1 MTQLISFI
9 PSARTLWLLA
19 SGGLFNTL
27 LAIFVPQSIG
37 IALILSCGWYVLILL
52 LAGIDAWLSRADRIQ
67 VSRDPL
73 GKMSIGRDNP
83 VTIVVQPGQTSGKS
97 RQLIYQIR
105 DGAPQD
111 LPGTPELIAGTL
123 KTERISSPISTNSGS
138 TNPGSTT
145 VQTTTYTVHPYRRGE
160 YEWQG
165 IQVRQISRWGLAWH
179 QWRVDAAQTVAV
191 YPDLIGLR
199 SLSIKLALQASGA
212 MRQARKRGM
221 GTEFSELRDY
231 NIGDDPRSIDWK
243 ATARR
248 NRPLIR
254 VLEPE
259 QEQTVIILLDR
270 GRLMTANIQGY
281 KRFDFGLN
289 ATLSLALTAI
299 QRGDRVGVG
308 VFDRYL
314 TTWIPPQ
321 QGQNHFSRI
330 LDRVSRIQPELL
342 EPDYLGAVTNI
353 LKQQS
358 RRALVVVI
366 TDVIDDIASAELLTA
381 LGRLTPR
388 YLPFCVTLRDPQVDL
403 RASELATDLAG
414 AYTQS
419 VALDLLHQ
427 RELAFTNLKR
437 KGVLVLDAPANKI
450 NDQLVD
456 RYIQIKSRNQL

>member
-1 MTQLISFI
+1 MTRFIGFI
-9 PSARTLWLLA
+9 PSGRTLWLLA
-19 SGGLFNTL
+19 GGGLVTTIF
-27 LAIFVPQSIG
+27 AILIPTPQGIG
-37 IALILSCGWYVLILL
+37 IAANITCVWYALILL
-52 LAGIDAWLSRADRIQ
+52 LSGIDAGRSKVDRVQ
-67 VSRDPL
+67 VNREQL
-73 GKMSIGRDNP
+73 GKLSIGRDNL
-83 VTIVVQPGQTSGKS
+83 VTLTLQSIASSSKS
-97 RQLIYQIR
+97 RQFSYQIR
-105 DGAPQD
+105 DG
-111 LPGTPELIAGTL
+111 LPAELAVNSEPIAGKL
-123 KTERISSPISTNSGS
+123 AAG
-138 TNPGSTT
+138 TT
-145 VQTTTYTVHPYRRGE
+145 QTVTYPVHPYRRGE
-160 YEWQG
+160 YQWQG
-165 IQVRQISRWGLAWH
+165 IAVRQLGAWGLAWQ
-179 QWRVDAAQTVAV
+179 QWRVDDAQTAVV
-191 YPDLIGLR
+191 YPDLVGLKA
-199 SLSIKLALQASGA
+199 LSIRLTLQSTGA
-212 MRQARKRGM
+212 MRQARKLGM

-231 NIGDDPRSIDWK
+231 NSGDDPRSIDWK

-281 KRFDFGLN
+281 QRFDLGLN

-342 EPDYLGAVTNI
+342 EPDYLGAVTTI

-366 TDVIDDIASAELLTA
+366 TDIIDEIASAELLTA

-403 RASELATDLAG
+403 RAHELATDIPG
-414 AYTQS
+414 AYTQA

-427 RELAFTNLKR
+427 RELAFANLKR
-437 KGVLVLDAPANKI
+437 KGVLVLDAPATQI
-450 NDQLVD
+450 SDRLVD

>member
-9 PSARTLWLLA
+9 PSTRTLWLLA
-19 SGGLFNTL
+19 SGGLFNTF

-37 IALILSCGWYVLILL
+37 IALILSCAWYILILL
-52 LAGIDAWLSRADRIQ
+52 IAGIDAWLSRADRIQ
-67 VSRDPL
+67 VSRDQI
-73 GKMSIGRDNP
+73 GKLSIGRDNP
-83 VTIVVQPGQTSGKS
+83 VTIAVQAGKNSGKS
-97 RQLIYQIR
+97 RQLNYQIR
-105 DGAPQD
+105 DGAPAD
-111 LPGTPELIAGTL
+111 LIGTPELITGTL
-123 KTERISSPISTNSGS
+123 KTDHIPSPTS
-138 TNPGSTT
+138 TNPVSTT
-145 VQTTTYTVHPYRRGE
+145 VQTTTYNVHPYRRGE

-165 IQVRQISRWGLAWH
+165 IQVRQLSRLGLAWH
-179 QWRVDAAQTVAV
+179 QWRIDAAQTVAV

-212 MRQARKRGM
+212 MKQARKRGM

-358 RRALVVVI
+358 RRALVVLI

-403 RASELATDLAG
+403 RASELATDIPG

-427 RELAFTNLKR
+427 RELAFANLKR
-437 KGVLVLDAPANKI
+437 KGVLVLDAPANQI
-450 NDQLVD
+450 SDQLVD
-456 RYIQIKSRNQL
+456 RYLQIKSRNQL

>member
-19 SGGLFNTL
+19 GGGIVTTL
-27 LAIFVPQSIG
+27 LAILVPARLG
-37 IALILSCGWYVLILL
+37 IAIALTFGWYFVLILV
-52 LAGIDAWLSRADRIQ
+52 AGIDAWRSKADRVQ
-67 VSRDPL
+67 VSREPL
-73 GKMSIGRDNP
+73 GKLSIGRDNP
-83 VTIVVQPGQTSGKS
+83 VTLTIASTSKGGKN
-97 RQLIYQIR
+97 RQFSYQIR
-105 DGAPQD
+105 DGIPQD
-111 LPGTPELIAGTL
+111 LAATPEFIAGVSKAGTSE
-123 KTERISSPISTNSGS
+123 TIA
-138 TNPGSTT
+138 
-145 VQTTTYTVHPYRRGE
+145 YTVHPYRRGE

-165 IQVRQISRWGLAWH
+165 IYVRQLSCWGLAWH

-191 YPDLIGLR
+191 YPDLVGLKA
-199 SLSIKLALQASGA
+199 LSIKLTLQSTGA
-212 MRQARKRGM
+212 MRQKKKRGM
-221 GTEFSELRDY
+221 GTEFSELREY

-314 TTWIPPQ
+314 TTWMPPQ

-342 EPDYLGAVTNI
+342 EPDYLGAVTTI
-353 LKQQS
+353 IKQQS
-358 RRALVVVI
+358 RRALVVII
-366 TDVIDDIASAELLTA
+366 TDIIDDIASAELLTA

-388 YLPFCVTLRDPQVDL
+388 YLPFCVTLRDPQVDV
-403 RASELATDLAG
+403 RAKELAADLPG
-414 AYTQS
+414 AYTQA
-419 VALDLLHQ
+419 VALDLLRQ
-427 RELAFTNLKR
+427 RELAFANLKR
-437 KGVLVLDAPANKI
+437 KGVLVLDAPANQI
-450 NDQLVD
+450 SDRLVD

>member
-1 MTQLISFI
+1 MKQILSFI
-9 PSARTLWLLA
+9 PSAKTLWLLA
-19 SGGLFNTL
+19 SGGFVTTII
-27 LAIFVPQSIG
+27 AILIPAPQEISIS
-37 IALILSCGWYVLILL
+37 IVLTVIWYLVILILAV
-52 LAGIDAWLSRADRIQ
+52 IDAGRNQADRIQ
-67 VSRDPL
+67 VSREPL

-83 VTIVVQPGQTSGKS
+83 VTITIQAGQTSGKS
-97 RQLIYQIR
+97 RQFNYQIR

-111 LPGTPELIAGTL
+111 LPGTPELIAGRL
-123 KTERISSPISTNSGS
+123 ESGKS
-138 TNPGSTT
+138 
-145 VQTTTYTVHPYRRGE
+145 QTSTYTVHPYQRGE

-165 IQVRQISRWGLAWH
+165 IQVRQLGAWGLAWR
-179 QWRVDAAQTVAV
+179 QWRVDSAQTVPV

-199 SLSIKLALQASGA
+199 ALSIKLALQSSGA
-212 MRQARKRGM
+212 MRQARKRGI
-221 GTEFSELRDY
+221 GTEFSELREY

-254 VLEPE
+254 LLEPE

-281 KRFDFGLN
+281 QRFDFGLN

-342 EPDYLGAVTNI
+342 EPDYLGAVTTI

-358 RRALVVVI
+358 RRALVVII
-366 TDVIDDIASAELLTA
+366 TDIIDDIASAELLTA

-388 YLPFCVTLRDPQVDL
+388 YLPFCVTLRDPQVDV
-403 RASELATDLAG
+403 RAHELATDIPG
-414 AYTQS
+414 AYTQA
-419 VALDLLHQ
+419 VALDLLRQ
-427 RELAFTNLKR
+427 RELAFANLKR
-437 KGVLVLDAPANKI
+437 KGVLVLDAPATQI
-450 NDQLVD
+450 SDRLVD